1 MLEERAFMNRE
12 QELEANLEVVR
23 EKIELA
29 CQRAGRAR
37 ADVTLVAVSKT
48 FPLAD
53 IEVVRAL
60 GVADFGESYIQ
71 EWREKVESASDGLR
85 WHLIGHLQSNKV
97 KYIRGRAA
105 LVHSVDR
112 ASLLRELDKRSEPG
126 AEILLQ
132 VNVGRDA
139 NKSGADPEQ
148 VIDLLDAATA
158 AENLRVVGLMTIP
171 PITASA
177 EEARPFFK
185 ALREARELC
194 LETLD
199 ARGLLDRHPCQH
211 LSMGMS
217 SDYVE
222 AIEEGATIVRVGSS
236 IFGRRS
242 YAV

>member
-1 MLEERAFMNRE
+1 MNRE
-12 QELEANLEVVR
+12 QELEANLDAVQ

-37 ADVTLVAVSKT
+37 SDVTLVAVSKT
-48 FPLAD
+48 FPLD
-53 IEVVRAL
+53 DVEIIRGFGVV
-60 GVADFGESYIQ
+60 DFGESYIQ
-71 EWREKVESASDGLR
+71 EWREKVESAHDEIR

-112 ASLLRELDKRSEPG
+112 ASVLRELDKRSEPG
-126 AEILLQ
+126 LQILLQ
-132 VNVGRDA
+132 VNVGRDE

-148 VIDLLDAATA
+148 IFELLDAATA
-158 AENLRVVGLMTIP
+158 AKNLRVAGLMTIP
-171 PITASA
+171 PVTASA
-177 EEARPFFK
+177 AEARPFFK
-185 ALREARELC
+185 ALREARDLC
-194 LETLD
+194 VEALD
-199 ARGLLDRHPCQH
+199 QRGLLDLHPCSH

-236 IFGRRS
+236 IFGRRT
-242 YAV
+242 YAA